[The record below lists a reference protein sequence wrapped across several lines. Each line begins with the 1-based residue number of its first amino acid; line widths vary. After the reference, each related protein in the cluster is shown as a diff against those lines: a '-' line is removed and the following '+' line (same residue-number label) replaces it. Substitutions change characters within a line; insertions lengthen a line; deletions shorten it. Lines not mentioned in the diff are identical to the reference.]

1 MPGQSSFDF
10 FAHPRERGDGSGGP
24 TEPAPGNGRTPR
36 PPRFREE
43 ARQAASVDRELGPP
57 MEKGGLPRPSWPAD
71 VRSLRI
77 PARRRRAIPVHLQSQ
92 LSDCGPVSLM
102 MALGH
107 HGIEVGLEQLRQD
120 TDCGRDGVSAR
131 ALLTAARRHGL
142 PGRGVRTSLEG
153 LRSLP
158 PGSILFWKF
167 NHFVVLDRATR
178 QYVYIVDPAY
188 GQRRLRIADVDRLFT
203 GVAVE
208 FDAPLRTVRRQRRA
222 RRARRARS
230 PWRHLAYF
238 FPRSKKWLALVVAS
252 LSLLVFGLLT
262 PLASAYAVD
271 HRGLGGELTPVRAV
285 AAVALSAL
293 CFFLLQLLR
302 GTVILELQA
311 AAEKRVTL
319 GIFNRLLA
327 LPLGFFTRRAPGDL
341 ALRVRTSTSVR
352 NVLTASMLSAAFDGV
367 LVGCY
372 LAAFFLVEPRI
383 AVWVSLLAVIQVGL
397 LLLAWRSQVYL
408 AADELECQA
417 HSNSTLNEL
426 LEGIGTVKAAGLDEV
441 MGGKWTHSLIEEINA
456 GTRRR
461 RHFTL
466 FSSLVASVQFTAPLL
481 VLIIG
486 ALQVS
491 GGRLGLGQMTAF
503 TSLSMGI
510 FIPLTGLVQAG
521 FQVATLKAPL
531 TRLGDILDAELDETG
546 RTAESGFDTR
556 GDLAVK
562 GAWFQYPGAA
572 APVLRDID
580 LTVPAGRFVVFL
592 GASGCGKSTLAMMLA
607 GLYRPNAGRVLIG
620 GKPFDHIDRASLR
633 RSISFVDQDAR
644 IFAGSIRDNITMGA
658 AIEDGSTCDYVHAAG
673 IAQIHDEIAA
683 LPMGYETLL
692 GSGGTGLSGGQ
703 RQRIALARAL
713 VRRPR
718 ILILDE
724 ATSALDRVTE
734 ANVISSIRRL
744 DCTLLVI
751 THRPATAAEADEICV
766 FGEGRIVQRG
776 DHGRLSRQPGPYRD
790 LMAASG
796 LASGPG
802 ASGTGAEARPSPPG
816 RDDQGHLR
824 NERLQADRAN

>member
-1 MPGQSSFDF
+1 M
-10 FAHPRERGDGSGGP
+10 
-24 TEPAPGNGRTPR
+24 
-36 PPRFREE
+36 
-43 ARQAASVDRELGPP
+43 
-57 MEKGGLPRPSWPAD
+57 GLR
-71 VRSLRI
+71 LR
-77 PARRRRAIPVHLQSQ
+77 ARRRRPVPVRLQSQ

-107 HGIEVGLEQLRQD
+107 HGIEVDLEQLRQE

-131 ALLTAARRHGL
+131 SLLTAARKYGL

-153 LRSLP
+153 LRNLP
-158 PGSILFWKF
+158 SGSILFWKF

-178 QYVYIVDPAY
+178 QHVYIVDPAY
-188 GQRRLRIADVDRLFT
+188 GRRRLRVQDVDRLFT

-208 FDAPLRTVRRQRRA
+208 FDAPLRSARTRRSAGRP
-222 RRARRARS
+222 RS

-238 FPRSKKWLALVVAS
+238 FPRSRKWPALAAAS
-252 LSLLVFGLLT
+252 LAILMFGLLT
-262 PLASAYAVD
+262 PLAIAYAVD

-285 AAVALSAL
+285 SAAALSAL

-302 GTVILELQA
+302 GTLILELQA

-319 GIFNRLLA
+319 GVFNRLLA
-327 LPLGFFTRRAPGDL
+327 LPFGFFGRRAPGDL

-352 NVLTASMLSAAFDGV
+352 QVLTASMLSAAFDGI

-372 LAAFFLVEPRI
+372 LAAFFVVEPQI
-383 AVWVSLLAVIQVGL
+383 AMWVSLLAAIQIGL
-397 LLLAWRSQVYL
+397 LSLAWRSQVYL

-426 LEGIGTVKAAGLDEV
+426 LEGIGTVKAAGLDEA
-441 MGGKWTHSLIEEINA
+441 MGGRWTHSLMEEINA

-466 FSSLVASVQFTAPLL
+466 FSSLVASIQFMAPLL
-481 VLIIG
+481 VLVTG
-486 ALQVS
+486 AVKVS
-491 GGRLGLGQMTAF
+491 AGELGLGEMTAF
-503 TSLSMGI
+503 TSLSMGV
-510 FIPLTGLVQAG
+510 FIPLTSLVQAG

-531 TRLGDILDAELDETG
+531 TRLGDILDAEPDEPG
-546 RTAESGFDTR
+546 RTATARFDTG
-556 GDLAVK
+556 GDLAVR

-572 APVLRDID
+572 APALSGID
-580 LTVPAGRFVVFL
+580 LTVPAGGFVAFL
-592 GASGCGKSTLAMMLA
+592 GASGCGKSTLAMILS
-607 GLYRPNAGRVLIG
+607 GLYRPDAGRVLIG
-620 GKPFDHIDRASLR
+620 GTPFDHIDRASLR
-633 RSISFVDQDAR
+633 RAISFVNQDAR

-658 AIEDGSTCDYVHAAG
+658 AAADGHTCDHVRAAA

-734 ANVISSIRRL
+734 AKVISNIRRL

-751 THRPATAAEADEICV
+751 THRPAVAAEADEICV
-766 FGEGRIVQRG
+766 FGGGRIVQRG
-776 DHGRLSRQPGPYRD
+776 DHGRLSMRPGPYRD

-796 LASGPG
+796 VTGGPSTS
-802 ASGTGAEARPSPPG
+802 AHPPPPG
-816 RDDQGHLR
+816 PPPREHLS
-824 NERLQADRAN
+824 NGWFQADRAT